1 MKMKV
6 SEYKKSL
13 EKVVTLPSG
22 LQVKIKKASI
32 QTIAELTQKLGGKG
46 INVARAKPEEV
57 TEHLSDIIKVLVP
70 KCTVEPNIVN
80 EATEDQLSIHDLTWE
95 DGVELVT
102 QIFEHSGLTEERAQ
116 ERSRFRK
123 K

>member
-1 MKMKV
+1 MKV

-22 LQVKIKKASI
+22 LKVKIKKASI

-70 KCTVEPNIVN
+70 RCTVEPHIVN
-80 EATEDQLSIHDLTWE
+80 EAGEDRLSIHDLTWE